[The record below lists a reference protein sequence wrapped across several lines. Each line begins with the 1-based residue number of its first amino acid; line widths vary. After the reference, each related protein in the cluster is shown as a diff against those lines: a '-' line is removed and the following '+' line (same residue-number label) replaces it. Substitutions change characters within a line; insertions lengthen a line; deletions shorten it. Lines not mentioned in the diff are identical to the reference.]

1 MSERKKRKRMTLPKK
16 AEDIHQIVQE
26 VEESH
31 AHDHHHHHHHH
42 HAGDLDELLLVLEL
56 LIDSINANVNNLSSR
71 VTQNSYEIARLYK
84 ILSYLVK
91 AIATEDPAEKKQI
104 LEKAIDLL
112 SATQPIPERS

>member
-31 AHDHHHHHHHH
+31 AHDHHHHHHH

-112 SATQPIPERS
+112 SATHPIPERS

>member
-1 MSERKKRKRMTLPKK
+1 MSERKKHKRMTLPKK

-31 AHDHHHHHHHH
+31 AHDHHHHHH

-91 AIATEDPAEKKQI
+91 AIATEDPIEKKQF
-104 LEKAIDLL
+104 LEKTIDLL
-112 SATQPIPERS
+112 SATQPTPKKN